1 MSFLIHFLSQILTW
15 LMGFVTWAL
24 LQVLSLLLAGLSIVL
39 NAIPVPD
46 WMAGASAAVSNLP
59 QMFIYLVSPLNLGAG
74 VTIVCSAY
82 GLRFLI
88 RRIPIIG

>member
-1 MSFLIHFLSQILTW
+1 MEESTLPEGSIWQELLDILLYVPLKLYELLTA
-15 LMGFVTWAL
+15 AL
-24 LQVLSLLLAGLSIVL
+24 TATL

-46 WMAGASAAVSNLP
+46 WVSNADNVLQGDSGFLFWLDLFNVP
-59 QMFIYLVSPLNLGAG
+59 EGI
-74 VTIVCSAY
+74 TIVLSAY